1 MLFDNSFRLEAPIDE
16 VWRTLLDVER
26 VAPCMPGAQVLERK
40 GEDSYTVAV
49 RVKLGPMSM
58 QYRGDVEIVEQD
70 AQRRRAVMK
79 ANAKE
84 ARGQG
89 TAAAQ
94 IEMSLSREGEITV
107 CEMHTDVKLS
117 GRAAAMG
124 QGVIRDVSAQLVSEF
139 AENLATMVS
148 PGSEAAAPAGGG
160 VRPTASTIAKPAAGA
175 ERGTRATAPG
185 PRQPRPPRDE
195 GTSLQAGALIARV
208 VAGRLQNPR
217 TLALTAAV
225 YALIF
230 LALGLLL
237 GWLLL

>member
-16 VWRTLLDVER
+16 VWGTLLDVER
-26 VAPCMPGAQVLERK
+26 VAPCMPGAQVLERTS
-40 GEDSYTVAV
+40 EDSYKVAV

-70 AQRRRAVMK
+70 PQRRRAVMK

-89 TAAAQ
+89 TAAAE
-94 IEMSLSREGEITV
+94 IEMSLSQEGEITV
-107 CEMHTDVKLS
+107 CKMHTDVKLS

-148 PGSEAAAPAGGG
+148 PGSEAEGPAGGG
-160 VRPTASTIAKPAAGA
+160 APPTAPTAPEAPAGA
-175 ERGTRATAPG
+175 ERRARATAPG
-185 PRQPRPPRDE
+185 PLPPRPGGDE

-208 VAGRLQNPR
+208 VAGRLQDPR

-225 YALIF
+225 YALVF
-230 LALGLLL
+230 LALGVLL